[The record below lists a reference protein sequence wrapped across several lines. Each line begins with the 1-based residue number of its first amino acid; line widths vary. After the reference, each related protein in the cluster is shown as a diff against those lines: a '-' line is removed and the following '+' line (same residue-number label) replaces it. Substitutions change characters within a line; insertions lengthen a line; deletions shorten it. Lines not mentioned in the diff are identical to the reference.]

1 MDINKGRTTKA
12 KKAKHITV
20 LKAMLAKSI
29 MVILFGR
36 FFKHHALWHIFNLPV
51 TLRQWLA
58 EER

>member
-36 FFKHHALWHIFNLPV
+36 VLKRHTLWHIFNLSV
-51 TLRQWLA
+51 TLRQWLTK
-58 EER
+58 EC